1 MCYRRSVRQK
11 PTRVSSGSCLSPH
24 QCLQRFGSQP
34 QGELVRIPMWT
45 IFVFYRWVLSQVNN
59 WSKGVCPNRKMSCIG
74 KFRRN
79 LVTMR
84 ETLYFYLFEKL
95 VFFLDVAL
103 LGVSN
108 NLSPEVLFW
117 VHNAIMLFQ
126 SIGRM
131 GFYSLIID
139 PPPHPKMN
147 SVQPA
152 AKFYVLTS
160 QFLEPRRPSI
170 SPSKSSLPQ
179 QSKGKRIV
187 AGCKGKSST
196 SRNHFLGQPGPS
208 SYVSTSLPSIQC

>member
-1 MCYRRSVRQK
+1 MFCK
-11 PTRVSSGSCLSPH
+11 
-24 QCLQRFGSQP
+24 
-34 QGELVRIPMWT
+34 W
-45 IFVFYRWVLSQVNN
+45 VFSQVNN
-59 WSKGVCPNRKMSCIG
+59 WSKGVCPNRQMNCIG

-131 GFYSLIID
+131 CFYSLIID

-170 SPSKSSLPQ
+170 YPSKSSLHQ

-187 AGCKGKSST
+187 AGCKRKNTT

-208 SYVSTSLPSIQC
+208 SYVSSGLPSIQC